1 MTLKPKQKKAPSKCA
16 KAPLR
21 ARILRL
27 VMVFV
32 LVVLSVFVI
41 SRIAA
46 PYVVSIALV
55 RRSIEKS
62 IGRWSGQEVQIKGT
76 PILEFWPQPKITL
89 PNVTLSDPDSAGSVV
104 LAKIDRLSATFGL
117 WDAAMGRPVFN
128 NFVLTRPT
136 IHLHRDKQ
144 GRMDWGNGGPLTEA
158 IVKVQESPS
167 GGQSLA
173 PEIDGKIGSI
183 SVENG
188 KLDIADDALG
198 HKIVVEGVFSQI
210 SWPQMSASLK
220 GSANMLIGGVAT
232 QLDFSSSQPLLL
244 MGGHQGQA
252 NLAWTAPSIKGSF
265 SGRTSLMPARF
276 ASGRLN
282 MTLSDA
288 AGFLKWTGAEL
299 PGMEALHT
307 ASVQATITAGEDRLR
322 LEDLS
327 LTANDT
333 SATGLVDITQA
344 KSGKPKVSGTLAFSQ
359 MDIPTFLAAFS
370 LSTPDTS
377 AVNGKT
383 GLLNW
388 LEFDLTLSARRASLA
403 QFTLTDV
410 GASVLATD
418 GSMVFDIADS
428 TLAGGTMTSHLEG
441 RNGGFEDGAHLDLS
455 ITDADLSDLESK
467 LGLNGPLPLGP
478 GSLSISASTR
488 RPIWQTM
495 PNDIVGTLKLTAGPG
510 HITGVNLGGIQS
522 LAENRAFFKLQD
534 AGKGDLPFD
543 RLSVSAELAKGAI
556 DIKQGTLTG
565 STLTSSFTGIIPY
578 VFKGLALSTELHPMG
593 LSGLGTQDPMRF
605 FIAGS
610 WPDLILSPIPT
621 DKAKA
626 PNSP

>member
-1 MTLKPKQKKAPSKCA
+1 MTLKPKQKKAPSKCV
-16 KAPLR
+16 KATLR

-27 VMVFV
+27 VMVVV
-32 LVVLSVFVI
+32 LVVLSVFVA

-46 PYVVSIALV
+46 PYIVSIALV
-55 RRSIEKS
+55 RRAVERNIA
-62 IGRWSGQEVQIKGT
+62 RWSGQEVQIKGV
-76 PILEFWPQPKITL
+76 PDLEFWPQPKITL
-89 PNVTLSDPDSAGSVV
+89 SNITLSKPGSNGQTV
-104 LAKIDRLSATFGL
+104 LVKMDRLSATFGL
-117 WDAAMGRPVFN
+117 WEAARGQPVFN
-128 NFVLTRPT
+128 NFVLTRPI
-136 IHLHRDKQ
+136 IHLHRDSQ
-144 GRMDWGNGGPLTEA
+144 GRIDLNNGKYLTRAVEN
-158 IVKVQESPS
+158 VQESAN

-173 PEIDGKIGSI
+173 PDYDGNIGSVSI
-183 SVENG
+183 ENG
-188 KLDIADDALG
+188 QMDIVDDAAG
-198 HKIVVEGVFSQI
+198 RKIMLDGIFSQAN
-210 SWPQMSASLK
+210 WPRMSAPLK

-232 QLDFSSSQPLLL
+232 QIDFSSTQPLLL

-252 NLAWTAPSIKGSF
+252 TFSWAAPTIKGNF

-282 MTLSDA
+282 MTLLDA

-307 ASVQATITAGEDRLR
+307 ASVQATITADKERLR

-403 QFTLTDV
+403 QFSLTDM

-418 GSMVFDIADS
+418 GSMVFDIGDS

-455 ITDADLSDLESK
+455 ITDANLSDLESK

-478 GSLSISASTR
+478 GSLTISASTR

-522 LAENRAFFKLQD
+522 LAANRLFFKLQD
-534 AGKGDLPFD
+534 AGKGDVPFD
-543 RLSVSAELAKGAI
+543 RLSVSADLAKGAI
-556 DIKQGTLTG
+556 DIKQGALTG
-565 STLTSSFTGIIPY
+565 STLSASFTGIIPY
-578 VFKGLALSTELHPMG
+578 AFKGLALSTELRPMG
-593 LSGLGTQDPMRF
+593 LSGMGTQDPMRF

-621 DKAKA
+621 EKPK
-626 PNSP
+626 PTTVP